1 MGEETHRIAGVLASE
16 EALGRVV
23 DALETEGFDRSQIG
37 VLTSR
42 DAVPAGESAAQI
54 AADPKIRTDADSEP
68 ETEGFM
74 SGAVIGGLMYA
85 GAATAAGLVILTGG
99 GLGIALAAL
108 IGAGGAGS
116 LVGALVAHGF
126 HKQHAE
132 FIDDQVSR
140 GGVVLWIQPRD
151 AAQAKTAT
159 DALKAQGADPIIVQ
173 GA

>member
-1 MGEETHRIAGVLASE
+1 MSDETHRIAGVLPSEAASS
-16 EALGRVV
+16 RVV
-23 DALETEGFDRSQIG
+23 DALETEGFDRSQFG
-37 VLTSR
+37 VLASR
-42 DAVPAGESAAQI
+42 DALPAGETAAEI
-54 AADPKIRTDADSEP
+54 AADPTIQTDADSEP

-108 IGAGGAGS
+108 IGAGGAGG
-116 LVGALVAHGF
+116 LVGGLVAHGF
-126 HKQHAE
+126 HRQHAE
-132 FIDDQVSR
+132 LIEDQVSR

-151 AAQAKTAT
+151 AAQAKTAA
-159 DALKAQGADPIIVQ
+159 DQLKAQGADPIIVQ